1 MKKTWLL
8 IVIAILAVALV
19 GAACTTTEEPAA
31 NPDDQTQT
39 DDQTAV
45 DDSWSKVEAR
55 GELILGLDD
64 SFPPM
69 GFRDE
74 NNEIVGFDI
83 DLANAVGEYLG
94 ITVTAKPIE
103 WSTMTMSLNT
113 GEIDVAWNGTSI
125 TPERLEAIDF
135 TEPYMNS
142 TPIIVALA
150 DSELAT
156 KEDLAGV
163 TVGIQA
169 ESSALESVE
178 KETEVVESFAELKQ
192 YSTYVEAMTDL
203 EIGRLDAVIIDSVA
217 FYGDFQPNNPDAYKV
232 LEGEFTPEQ
241 YAVGIKKG
249 ANALADKLNE
259 ALQAVKDSGEA
270 TEISMKWFGEDL
282 VI

>member
-1 MKKTWLL
+1 M
-8 IVIAILAVALV
+8 
-19 GAACTTTEEPAA
+19 
-31 NPDDQTQT
+31 
-39 DDQTAV
+39 
-45 DDSWSKVEAR
+45 
-55 GELILGLDD
+55 
-64 SFPPM
+64 
-69 GFRDE
+69 
-74 NNEIVGFDI
+74 
-83 DLANAVGEYLG
+83 
-94 ITVTAKPIE
+94 
-103 WSTMTMSLNT
+103 
-113 GEIDVAWNGTSI
+113 
-125 TPERLEAIDF
+125 
-135 TEPYMNS
+135 
-142 TPIIVALA
+142 
-150 DSELAT
+150 
-156 KEDLAGV
+156 
-163 TVGIQA
+163 
-169 ESSALESVE
+169 ESVE

>member
-8 IVIAILAVALV
+8 VVIAILALALV
-19 GAACTTTEEPAA
+19 GAACTANEDPADNLDEQ
-31 NPDDQTQT
+31 NPT

-45 DDSWSKVEAR
+45 DDSWSKVEAA
-55 GELILGLDD
+55 GELVLGLDD

-83 DLANAVGEYLG
+83 DLAEAVCEYLG
-94 ITVTAKPIE
+94 ITLTKKPID
-103 WSTMTMSLNT
+103 WLTMSMSLNT

-125 TPERLEAIDF
+125 TPDRLEEIDF

-142 TPIIVALA
+142 TPIIVADLA
-150 DSELAT
+150 A
-156 KEDLAGV
+156 KEDLAGM
-163 TVGIQA
+163 TVGIQSG
-169 ESSALESVE
+169 SSALESV
-178 KETEVVESFAELKQ
+178 KLETEVVESFAELRE
-192 YSTYVEAMTDL
+192 YSTYVEAMADL

-217 FYGDFQPNNPDAYKV
+217 FYGDFQPNSPDTYKV

-241 YAVGIKKG
+241 YAVGVKKG
-249 ANALADKLNE
+249 ANALTEKLNE
-259 ALQAVKDSGEA
+259 ALQAVKDSGKA

-282 VI
+282 VV

>member
-1 MKKTWLL
+1 MKKSWLL
-8 IVIAILAVALV
+8 IAIAILAVALV
-19 GAACTTTEEPAA
+19 GAACTNAEEPAD
-31 NPDDQTQT
+31 PDTQEPT
-39 DDQTAV
+39 ETV

-83 DLANAVGEYLG
+83 DLAEAVCDYLG
-94 ITVTAKPIE
+94 ITLTKKPIE
-103 WSTMTMSLNT
+103 WSTMTMSINT

-135 TEPYMNS
+135 TDPYMNS
-142 TPIIVALA
+142 TPIIVTLA

-156 KEDLAGV
+156 KDDLAGA

-178 KETEVVESFAELKQ
+178 KEPEVVESFAELRQ

-203 EIGRLDAVIIDSVA
+203 EIGRIDAVIIDSVA

-259 ALQAVKDSGEA
+259 ALQAVKDSGKA